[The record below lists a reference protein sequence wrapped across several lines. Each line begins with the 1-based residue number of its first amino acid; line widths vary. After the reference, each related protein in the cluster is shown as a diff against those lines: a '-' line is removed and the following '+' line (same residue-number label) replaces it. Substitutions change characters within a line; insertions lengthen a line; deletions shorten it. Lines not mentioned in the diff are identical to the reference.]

1 MEKYAAVVKK
11 LNELNHDSNGG
22 PTEQEAYTQLWLPS
36 RRESEDFRE
45 ANVGHEG
52 DMSNLE
58 PQEAEFMGAKAIGNL
73 QQRSH
78 RETHRETH
86 GHQPC
91 ITEPSTYEDDLI
103 AQEIHRLELKAIEI
117 NNRSKQ
123 QATDILDLKRAAQQ
137 AAIAFG
143 RQGIHDH
150 PQLEIVSRF
159 FDRYAA
165 SHVPVI
171 ERDERGHF
179 TLNDYAIN
187 LRRAE
192 EEAIENAAI
201 LRGNRSFE
209 ATPSTYPSVR
219 PFSQPLEK
227 PLGKRNAIRESR
239 QRVGARRADLQARV
253 NSAIRS
259 LGAFWNGRLHA
270 MKRHSAKHKLG
281 VNGSHSPLA
290 TEQSIEDYPRQEA
303 FSLVDGAIWFSA
315 AAIARI
321 ALESAVTFFPL
332 LQPAL
337 WLFPLGVAGLAAY
350 LFFITKS
357 NNHNLMYRLAIAALG
372 LFLGNPF

>member
-11 LNELNHDSNGG
+11 LNELNHDSN
-22 PTEQEAYTQLWLPS
+22 TEAVEQASYTQLWLPS
-36 RRESEDFRE
+36 RKESEDFRE
-45 ANVGHEG
+45 ANVGHES
-52 DMSNLE
+52 DASNPE
-58 PQEAEFMGAKAIGNL
+58 PQEAEFLGAKAIGNL

-78 RETHRETH
+78 RESHH
-86 GHQPC
+86 GPAGKPPFV
-91 ITEPSTYEDDLI
+91 TEPSTYEDDLI

-123 QATDILDLKRAAQQ
+123 QAADILDLKRAAQQ
-137 AAIAFG
+137 ATIAFG

-150 PQLEIVSRF
+150 PQLAVISHF

-165 SHVPVI
+165 SHVPLI

-179 TLNDYAIN
+179 TLSDYTIN

-209 ATPSTYPSVR
+209 AVPPVR
-219 PFSQPLEK
+219 PFSQPLEDFSA
-227 PLGKRNAIRESR
+227 PPSDNSATVRAGR
-239 QRVGARRADLQARV
+239 QRVRTNRSALQEKV
-253 NSAIRS
+253 SSAIRDI
-259 LGAFWNGRLHA
+259 GAFWHQRLHA
-270 MKRHSAKHKLG
+270 VKRRKSKVNDASA
-281 VNGSHSPLA
+281 PFA
-290 TEQSIEDYPRQEA
+290 TERYVEAYPRQEA

-321 ALESAVTFFPL
+321 TLESVVAFVPL

-337 WLFPLGVAGLAAY
+337 WLLPLGVFGLALY
-350 LFFITKS
+350 LFFVTKS
-357 NNHNLMYRLAIAALG
+357 NNTSLMYRLVIAALG